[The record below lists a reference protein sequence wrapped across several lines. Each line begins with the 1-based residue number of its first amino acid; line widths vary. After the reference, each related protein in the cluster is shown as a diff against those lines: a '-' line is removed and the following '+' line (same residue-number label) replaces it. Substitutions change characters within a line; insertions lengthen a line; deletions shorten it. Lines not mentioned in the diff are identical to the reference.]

1 MADERI
7 TTYETPEAHH
17 TTTIVHDGESRSGG
31 GAVWMFGIVLLIAVL
46 AAVYFL
52 ATRTESQSAKDN
64 AITEAAQQV
73 GTAANKVGNA
83 AEEAANNV
91 SK

>member
-1 MADERI
+1 MAEERV

-46 AAVYFL
+46 AAVYFIS
-52 ATRTESQSAKDN
+52 TRSNSEAVRDN
-64 AITEAAQQV
+64 AITEAANSV
-73 GTAANKVGNA
+73 GKAATNVGDA
-83 AEEAANNV
+83 AQDAANNV